1 MPQTL
6 VETDLT
12 LLNLRADE
20 TQSARYARLAFNV
33 PEGCGM
39 LSVSMDVNTEQSA
52 QIPMILFDSKHHIRL
67 MRAANA
73 TKGEANTVYTITP
86 AAAVWPAAPSPA
98 TASRSGGRRVETREP
113 IH

>member
-86 AAAVWPAAPSPA
+86 AAADK
-98 TASRSGGRRVETREP
+98 GGIRRQEKGGEGCRVSDDRRYRC
-113 IH
+113 